1 MAPHETVAVSRG
13 AICHPGDSCPP
24 KAITKIELTKTT
36 ETETAVTS
44 ILRYLLLYPGQG

>member
-1 MAPHETVAVSRG
+1 MKPLPFHEAPFATLATHA
-13 AICHPGDSCPP
+13 PP

>member
-1 MAPHETVAVSRG
+1 MKPLSFHEVPFATLAT
-13 AICHPGDSCPP
+13 HDHP

-36 ETETAVTS
+36 GTETAVTS